1 MGNLVVAKD
10 LLTKDVTCVFVNDN
24 RQFISTDTSL
34 KSMLNFIKDEIDLK
48 GYSVADKI
56 VGKAVS
62 MLFVYTGIKEVYGE
76 VMSKT
81 AFEYLKANGIVPLYK
96 TLVENKTN
104 KKGDAIDPLEE
115 AIVGIEDCK
124 KGYNIIKENLL

>member
-10 LLTKDVTCVFVNDN
+10 LLAKDVTCVFVNDN

-81 AFEYLKANGIVPLYK
+81 AFEYLKALKQKNQD
-96 TLVENKTN
+96 
-104 KKGDAIDPLEE
+104 KK
-115 AIVGIEDCK
+115 
-124 KGYNIIKENLL
+124 